1 MSQHAHAPIA
11 PPGWHYQPALG
22 RWLWWDGYG
31 WIDPAANQPPPY
43 SRHEL
48 AGRSEAVDA
57 PGRWWPPL
65 DPIGFGA
72 AVLGIGFMAVMFV
85 AQLLLGAADQDSGLV
100 AVLALGFLMLSSAGM
115 PAVAL
120 FASHR
125 FGSKGV
131 LRSIDLRVGWIDGLL
146 CVPAAI
152 GLLITLAIVNVMWTV
167 LGGPVGT
174 NLEELEAGG
183 PDVFMFVLMFVLAGI
198 IAPIT
203 EEMIFRGAIFRG
215 LLSKMGLWPALV
227 LQGLLFGAMHYTP
240 GQGWGNLNLIISLGI
255 MGIGLGVL
263 TKLTGRLG
271 LAILAHAVFNISQLT
286 LLWFTMQ

>member
-1 MSQHAHAPIA
+1 M
-11 PPGWHYQPALG
+11 
-22 RWLWWDGYG
+22 
-31 WIDPAANQPPPY
+31 
-43 SRHEL
+43 
-48 AGRSEAVDA
+48 
-57 PGRWWPPL
+57 
-65 DPIGFGA
+65 DPIGFGGA
-72 AVLGIGFMAVMFV
+72 MLGVAFMAVMFV
-85 AQLLLGAADQDSGLV
+85 VQLLIGSADPDSGLV
-100 AVLALGFLMLSSAGM
+100 AVLALGFLALSAAGM

-125 FGSKGV
+125 FGAKGAM
-131 LRSIDLRVGWIDGLL
+131 RSIDLRVGWIDGVL

-152 GLLITLAIVNVMWTV
+152 GLLIALAVVNVIWAAV
-167 LGGPVGT
+167 GGPVGT
-174 NLEELEAGG
+174 NLQDLEAGG
-183 PDVFMFVLMFVLAGI
+183 PDAFTFALMFVLAGI

-227 LQGLLFGAMHYTP
+227 LQGLFFGAMHYTP

-271 LAILAHAVFNISQLT
+271 LAILAHAVFNISQLG
-286 LLWFTMQ
+286 LLWFTLQ